1 MSTHAIPAQVVH
13 PTTTHHTHLPDA
25 DHNPPHHSVAT
36 HTHGC
41 PDDHM
46 LALHR
51 RARLHTMN
59 VLDILLRQGID
70 PVSDSAGSAVGRNL
84 DMGLEV
90 AVVGGRV
97 MSPGKLEDSASRK

>member
-1 MSTHAIPAQVVH
+1 
-13 PTTTHHTHLPDA
+13 
-25 DHNPPHHSVAT
+25 
-36 HTHGC
+36 
-41 PDDHM
+41 
-46 LALHR
+46 
-51 RARLHTMN
+51 MN